1 LNLGRGWRDQQGQEV
16 QFQVQATAHP
26 RQEIVMFRKSLLALA
41 AVAALGTAALAP
53 TSASAWHPK
62 HGGWHGHH
70 HGHHGWHRG
79 VAFGVFGPAYAYGG
93 CVMKKRW
100 VDTPYGTRLR
110 WVRVCY

>member
-1 LNLGRGWRDQQGQEV
+1 
-16 QFQVQATAHP
+16 
-26 RQEIVMFRKSLLALA
+26 MFRKSLLALA
-41 AVAALGTAALAP
+41 AVAALGAAALAP
-53 TSASAWHPK
+53 TSASAWHG
-62 HGGWHGHH
+62 GGWHGHH

-79 VAFGVFGPAYAYGG
+79 VGFGVFGPTYAYGG

>member
-1 LNLGRGWRDQQGQEV
+1 
-16 QFQVQATAHP
+16 
-26 RQEIVMFRKSLLALA
+26 MFRKSLLALA

-53 TSASAWHPK
+53 TSASAWH
-62 HGGWHGHH
+62 GGWHGHH

-79 VAFGVFGPAYAYGG
+79 IGFGVFGPTYAYGG

>member
-1 LNLGRGWRDQQGQEV
+1 
-16 QFQVQATAHP
+16 
-26 RQEIVMFRKSLLALA
+26 MFRKSLLALA
-41 AVAALGTAALAP
+41 AVAALGAAALAP
-53 TSASAWHPK
+53 TSASAWHG
-62 HGGWHGHH
+62 GGWHGH

-79 VAFGVFGPAYAYGG
+79 VGFGVFGPNYAYGG